1 MKHDINLDDT
11 AVKFSYKDIHL
22 VKRAME
28 YQKADLLN
36 VRKDPE
42 QLRMQ
47 AEEEELMKQDG
58 RYD

>member
-1 MKHDINLDDT
+1 MT
-11 AVKFSYKDIHL
+11 AHL
-22 VKRAME
+22 WYVYLIFFIKI
-28 YQKADLLN
+28 
-36 VRKDPE
+36 